1 MGSKNDSATLE
12 AALPY
17 YNFFEIDADFIVSS
31 AHRNPLQTA
40 ELASSARSNGY
51 CAIVCGAGMAAHL
64 AGVCAAYSDL
74 PVIGV
79 PLAGGISDGLDA
91 LLSTVQM
98 PGGVPVATFAV
109 GKAGAINAAV
119 FIARLLSLS
128 NDNLKSK
135 LEQFHAL
142 GCKLP
147 SPA

>member
-1 MGSKNDSATLE
+1 MGSESDAGIME

-17 YNFFEIDADFIVSS
+17 FHFFGIDVVTDVSS
-31 AHRNPLQTA
+31 AHRHPTRTA
-40 ELASSARSNGY
+40 ELAASAREQGY

-64 AGVCAAYSDL
+64 AGVCAAHSDL

-109 GKAGAINAAV
+109 GKAGVVNAAV
-119 FIARLLSLS
+119 FIARILSLS
-128 NDNLKSK
+128 DNDIRQKMDVFRRN
-135 LEQFHAL
+135 

-147 SPA
+147 K